1 MKAQIVRLVQGSPE
15 WLDHRRAH
23 RNASETAAVLGLS
36 PYTTPYQLWLLRT
49 GRAKQEVTAPMRH
62 GTAME
67 PQAREA
73 YEAHTGNVMQP
84 LVLVDG
90 EYSAS
95 LDGMTFDGRL
105 ILEAK
110 CPYQGRESK
119 LWQEASAG
127 RLVEHYQWQ
136 VQHQLMVSG
145 SELAHVWV
153 FDGQEGILLEV
164 RPEPHRWP
172 LIQSGWN
179 EFMKLVREDRPPTLT
194 EGDKRVRDDAGWQ
207 QAAEEYVRLKRAAE
221 AAEKAAEA
229 AKGQLIELA
238 SHSSETGCGVTV
250 TRFWK
255 AGIVDYKRVPALA
268 GVDLDQFRSGAK
280 QEVRV
285 SLSKS
290 LET

>member
-15 WLDHRRAH
+15 WLAHRQGH

-36 PYTTPYQLWLLRT
+36 PYQTPYQLWLLRT
-49 GRAKQEVTAPMRH
+49 GRATQEVTAPMRH

-67 PQAREA
+67 PRAREA
-73 YEAHTGNVMQP
+73 YEALTGNVMQP

-95 LDGMTFDGRL
+95 LDGMVFDGSL

-110 CPYQGRESK
+110 CPYQRRESK
-119 LWQEASAG
+119 LWQEASCG
-127 RLVEHYQWQ
+127 QLVEHYQIQ

-164 RPEPHRWP
+164 RPQPDRWSV
-172 LIQSGWN
+172 IRNGWD
-179 EFMKLVREDRPPTLT
+179 EFMKLVREDRPPALT

-207 QAAEEYVRLKRAAE
+207 QAAEEYIRMKRAAE
-221 AAEKAAEA
+221 AAEKFAEA
-229 AKGQLIELA
+229 AKVKLIGLA
-238 SHSSETGCGVTV
+238 SHCSETGCGVTV

-255 AGIVDYKRVPALA
+255 AGNVDYKKVPALA
-268 GVDLDQFRSGAK
+268 GLSLELYRGAPRE
-280 QEVRV
+280 EVRI
-285 SLSKS
+285 SIGRQ
-290 LET
+290 